1 MAILSKASF
10 ESKWTTLFAD
20 NATRDISEADM
31 RAFMQDISDTFFNIT
46 SSTVDFVGV
55 TRSSAASLLLTDPAR
70 YVHTGAGADW
80 DMPAGSG
87 PITGSPYVIS
97 CDPAAT
103 GAINLYQSDGVTLI
117 MIVDPGVSTELYWDG
132 NSKFIQKQ

>member
-10 ESKWTTLFAD
+10 ESKWTALFAD

-46 SSTVDFVGV
+46 SSTVDFVAV
-55 TRSSAASLLLTDPAR
+55 TRSAAASLLLTDPAR
-70 YVHTGAGADW
+70 YVHTGTGADW

-97 CDPAAT
+97 CDPAAS
-103 GAINLYQSDGVTLI
+103 GAINLYESDGVTLI
-117 MIVDPGVSTELYWDG
+117 MVVDPGVTTELYWDG